1 MKCVKK
7 YNSGGP
13 IWPFGRKKGAQCK
26 SSLWN
31 NNEGEREP
39 RGFHQYDSKPKTKR
53 PKLNIVPKQ
62 EPKAPNPYEGM
73 NRSERKAAEER
84 AKQRRHAG
92 PRFL

>member
-13 IWPFGRKKGAQCK
+13 IWPFGRKKGSQCESHSWIDNEGK
-26 SSLWN
+26 SS
-31 NNEGEREP
+31 GKA
-39 RGFHQYDSKPKTKR
+39 SKPNQPKTKR
-53 PKLNIVPKQ
+53 PKLNVVPKQ

-73 NRSERKAAEER
+73 NRREKKEAEER